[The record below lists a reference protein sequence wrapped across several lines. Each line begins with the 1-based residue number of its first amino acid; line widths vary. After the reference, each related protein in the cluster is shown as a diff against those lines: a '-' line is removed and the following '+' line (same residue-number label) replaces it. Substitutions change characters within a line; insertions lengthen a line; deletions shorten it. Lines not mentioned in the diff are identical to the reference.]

1 MTPKMMACPVAE
13 KSEVDA
19 FKVELKQNLKHSIAQ
34 DPDVTQVIQAAF
46 FTADIFDLSS
56 QENHRCHS

>member
-1 MTPKMMACPVAE
+1 MTPKTMACPVAE
-13 KSEVDA
+13 KSEVGA
-19 FKVELKQNLKHSIAQ
+19 FNVELKQNLKHSIAQ

-46 FTADIFDLSS
+46 FDLSS